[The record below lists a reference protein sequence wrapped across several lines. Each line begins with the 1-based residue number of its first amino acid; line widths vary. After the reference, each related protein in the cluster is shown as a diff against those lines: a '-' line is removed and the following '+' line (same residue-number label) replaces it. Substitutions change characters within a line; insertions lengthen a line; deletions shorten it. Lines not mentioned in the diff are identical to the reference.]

1 MRISASTRCLYVVFG
16 YATLRQPATVTRA
29 RASTMQLRQAGV
41 TSMKPVDAVKT
52 IGLGVVVL
60 VLLIGMA
67 GQSEAA

>member
-1 MRISASTRCLYVVFG
+1 
-16 YATLRQPATVTRA
+16 
-29 RASTMQLRQAGV
+29 
-41 TSMKPVDAVKT
+41 MKPVDAVKT